1 MSWVSYPFTL
11 AQLLDSL
18 VRVSRRGIRDRIPS
32 HLGLYVF
39 TVANAWPIH
48 IKAFVRLG
56 PEGPYNPR
64 PPHGTNRTPTTRP
77 TRPSPCSWPRPLRRA
92 PRTYVQGPLRCGLG
106 QEQGDGRVGRVV
118 GVRFVPWGG
127 LGLYGPSGP
136 SLTNAF
142 MCMGQAFATVNTY
155 SPR

>member
-1 MSWVSYPFTL
+1 MTKAGASIVSGPVLQTYPQARLDTLSVSLRMSWVSYPFTL

-18 VRVSRRGIRDRIPS
+18 VRVTRRGIRDRIPS

-92 PRTYVQGPLRCGLG
+92 PRTYVQGPLRCHI
-106 QEQGDGRVGRVV
+106 
-118 GVRFVPWGG
+118 
-127 LGLYGPSGP
+127 PSRARLVINVT
-136 SLTNAF
+136 SEENRKYK
-142 MCMGQAFATVNTY
+142 M
-155 SPR
+155 